1 MPSSVISN
9 FHYNKVKAAL
19 RVIFTTGAVYEY
31 FNVPEN
37 EYLAM
42 SNSFSKGIYF
52 NRHIKNRFSFKKIK

>member
-1 MPSSVISN
+1 MPSTVISN
-9 FHYNKVKAAL
+9 FQYNKVKAAL
-19 RVIFTTGAVYEY
+19 RVIFTTGAVYDY

-52 NRHIKNRFSFKKIK
+52 NRHIKNRFRFKKIK

>member
-1 MPSSVISN
+1 MPSSVIAN
-9 FHYNKVKAAL
+9 FYYDKVKAAL

-31 FNVPEN
+31 LNVPEV
-37 EYLAM
+37 EYLGM